1 MKRRSRRLLS
11 WIVWS
16 FLVVTGSTTSP
27 PGLDDATVSQ
37 VRANLLQVASASW
50 ELGTAAEALTEL
62 SWPALSVFRSTA
74 FPPPTQLN
82 ASLNAS
88 DVLQIASETV
98 QNKPFDSMALV
109 ANDSAVGDPA
119 SIGNAVLLANWTRT
133 DLSDTS
139 FSFAAGQ
146 QLDYLLN
153 YAPRSAEGAISQRW
167 DQVQLWADFI
177 YMAPPFIAY
186 FAITQG
192 GGGALLLLQA
202 AYDQC
207 RLYRD
212 QLFDSDVSLWRHVA
226 LGTWQDNLHWAT
238 GNGWAAA
245 GMLRVMETMNNS
257 AYANQL
263 VAQTSNMTSWI
274 NEIMTGVWTYQQQ
287 ESGALLNILDD
298 PTSFVDSSSTALL
311 SSVAY
316 RMATLTNNNTYVTSA
331 NKALSFVSQNINANG
346 WLQNT
351 VDPYTFW
358 TPTAANGSSAE
369 GQAFVLLMHA
379 AWRDYTGGSAD

>member
-11 WIVWS
+11 CIVGS
-16 FLVVTGSTTSP
+16 FLVVTGTSP
-27 PGLDDATVSQ
+27 TGLDNATVSQ
-37 VRANLLQVASASW
+37 VRANLLQVASTSW

-88 DVLQIASETV
+88 DVLQIAYETV
-98 QNKPFDSMALV
+98 QAKPFNSMTLV

-139 FSFAAGQ
+139 FSFAAGE

-153 YAPRSAEGAISQRW
+153 HSPRTAEGAISQRS

-192 GGGALLLLQA
+192 GGGALVLLQD

-212 QLFDSDVSLWRHVA
+212 QLFDSDVSLWRHVV
-226 LGTWQDNLHWAT
+226 LGAWQDSLHWST

-245 GMLRVMETMNNS
+245 GMLRVMETMKNS
-257 AYANQL
+257 AYADQL
-263 VAQTSNMTSWI
+263 VAQTNNVTSWI
-274 NEIMTGVWTYQQQ
+274 NEIMTGVWTYQQ

-298 PTSFVDSSSTALL
+298 PTSFADSSSTALL

-316 RMATLTNNNTYVTSA
+316 RMATLTNDNTHVNSA
-331 NKALSFVSQNINANG
+331 NKALSFVSQNIDANG

-351 VDPYTFW
+351 VNPYTFW
-358 TPTAANGSSAE
+358 TPTAANGYSAE

-379 AWRDYTGGSAD
+379 AWRDYTSSSD